1 MQRPRAHPW
10 CSSHRIVFK
19 GDDDTLSSARADPK
33 IKRVAHVRAVLAN
46 GKSAAEAAL
55 SSKKIWTDG

>member
-1 MQRPRAHPW
+1 M
-10 CSSHRIVFK
+10 VFLTSVISK

-33 IKRVAHVRAVLAN
+33 IKRVAHVRAVPAN

-55 SSKKIWTDG
+55 SSKKTWTDG